1 MAWNQPG
8 GNGSKDPWGNR
19 GDQQGPP
26 DLDEVLRKLQA
37 QLGKIFGSRGGGGS
51 RSSGGSGLGGG
62 GAIGLGVLAIGALVA
77 WFLSGIFI
85 IDAAEQGVV
94 TRFGQYNRTV
104 GPGPHWAPRFVE
116 SVQEVDVEQVR
127 EENIGFVRQG
137 ASKASVPRESLMLTE
152 DENIVDV
159 QFAVQYRVKDP
170 AAYLFRVA
178 LPEQTLRQVTE
189 SAVREVVGRSRM
201 DFVITGGRDAVAAEV
216 QILTQEILDNYQT
229 GLQITSVNMQ
239 DAQPPEQVRDAFF
252 DAIKAR
258 EDQQRIIN
266 EANAYKADVVPKS
279 RGEADAVLQRA
290 EAYKERVIAESTGE
304 ADRFVKVLTEY
315 RKAPEV
321 TRERLYL
328 ESVERVMTN
337 STKVLVDVEG
347 GNNLLY
353 LPLDKLMARQPAVRS
368 GSGSRSDSEAMG
380 GSVPAFE
387 GTRRSRDGFDGRT
400 R

>member
-8 GNGSKDPWGNR
+8 GNGSRDPWGNR

-26 DLDEVLRKLQA
+26 DLDEVLRKLQV
-37 QLGKIFGSRGGGGS
+37 QLGKIFGSKGGGGTSRGGGGI
-51 RSSGGSGLGGG
+51 GGG

-94 TRFGQYNRTV
+94 TRFGEYNRTV
-104 GPGPHWAPRFVE
+104 GPGPHWAPRFIDT
-116 SVQEVDVEQVR
+116 VQKVDVEQVR

-137 ASKASVPRESLMLTE
+137 ASKSSVPRESLMLTE

-159 QFAVQYRVKDP
+159 QFAVQYRVNDP

-178 LPEQTLRQVTE
+178 QPEQTLRQVTE
-189 SAVREVVGRSRM
+189 SAVREVVGRSEM

-216 QILTQEILDNYQT
+216 QLLTQEILDNYET

-279 RGEADAVLQRA
+279 RGDAEAILQRA
-290 EAYKERVIAESTGE
+290 EAYKERVIAASTGE
-304 ADRFVKVLTEY
+304 ADRFLSVLGEY
-315 RKAPEV
+315 QKAPEV

-337 STKVLVDVEG
+337 SSKVMIDVEG
-347 GNNLLY
+347 GNNLMY
-353 LPLDKLMARQPAVRS
+353 LPLDKLIGRDGPARGAA
-368 GSGSRSDSEAMG
+368 GTRSDSEAMG
-380 GSVPAFE
+380 AGSPGFDD
-387 GTRRSRDGFDGRT
+387 TRRSRDSYTGRT